1 MQVGLRD
8 TSKGQW
14 EKGAF
19 SILRHKGMGK
29 RVADQTTSAEASR
42 KELAGTADGRPEPGC
57 LWAGREAE
65 LSTSCLF
72 C

>member
-14 EKGAF
+14 EWGAF

-42 KELAGTADGRPEPGC
+42 KVLAGTADGRP
-57 LWAGREAE
+57 
-65 LSTSCLF
+65 
-72 C
+72 